1 MSKIVLSNL
10 PRNECGG
17 AWFAAGGGVFVI
29 FDRAFLDNFSNI
41 EKLCFVICVC

>member
-17 AWFAAGGGVFVI
+17 AWFAAGRGVVI
-29 FDRAFLDNFSNI
+29 IDRAFLDNFSNI